1 MKVLQVNITANW
13 GSTGKIAEHIG
24 LKAISHGWK
33 CWMAFGRYSNP
44 TELQLID
51 LGSRWNTYH
60 HYFVQ
65 RVLDNEGLC
74 SKGATR
80 KLIAELKRIQPNVVH
95 LHNIHDHYLNYE
107 LLFEYLNSTD
117 IKVLWTFHDF
127 WAVTGHCMHFVTK
140 NCNLYETGCH
150 DCPMRKVFPKTL
162 MDRSRKNWELKR
174 RLFSANKNLTI
185 VPVSEWVGE
194 MTRKSF
200 LKDKPIRVIPNGID
214 VEVFKP
220 TLFPDI
226 SNLSEQLRSFQN
238 QTYGK
243 FVIMSVATQW
253 KNDKGVEDY
262 KRIAK
267 MLKKDEVIVLVGVD
281 DVTMKDLPE
290 NVIGIKRT
298 TNVQEL
304 AALYTRA
311 DVVTTLS
318 SAETFGLTVV
328 EGYAC
333 GTPAVVYN
341 NTALPALVLSDGFKS
356 LNGSI
361 IEGPTGF
368 VVEDKNYMAAY
379 EAYMKIKARGKSHY
393 SDACIF
399 FAREKYDKDKC
410 YEEYVKLYEEVVG
423 K

>member
-1 MKVLQVNITANW
+1 MKALQVNITANW

-24 LKAISHGWK
+24 LKAMSQGWE

-44 TELQLID
+44 SELNLID
-51 LGSRWNTYH
+51 VGSKWNTYS

-80 KLIAELKRIQPNVVH
+80 KLIAEMKRIQPDVVH

-107 LLFEYLNSTD
+107 LLFEYLNTTD

-127 WAVTGHCMHFVTK
+127 WAITGHCMHFVTK
-140 NCNLYETGCH
+140 NCNRYETGCH
-150 DCPMRKVFPKTL
+150 DCPMRKVFPKTV

-200 LKDKPIRVIPNGID
+200 LKDKPVRVIPNGID

-220 TLFPDI
+220 TQFSDI
-226 SNLSEQLRSFQN
+226 PNISEQLRTFQN
-238 QTYGK
+238 RTYGK

-262 KRIAK
+262 KRIAR
-267 MLKKDEVIVLVGVD
+267 MLKEDEVIVLVGVD
-281 DVTMKDLPE
+281 DDTLKGLPE
-290 NVIGIKRT
+290 NIIGIKRT
-298 TNVQEL
+298 TNVPEL

-311 DVVTTLS
+311 DVVTILS

-333 GTPAVVYN
+333 GTPAVVYG
-341 NTALPALVLSDGFKS
+341 NTAPPAL
-356 LNGSI
+356 I
-361 IEGPTGF
+361 TPETGF

-379 EAYMKIKARGKSHY
+379 EAYMEVKAKGKSYY
-393 SDACIF
+393 SDACIS

-410 YEEYVKLYEEVVG
+410 YEEYVRLYEELVG
-423 K
+423 TKR